1 MCQLIGVDGF
11 NCKGSMFTVSVFEDL
26 VPGSMLILVSLEN
39 HRAAGLC
46 SQMNQYIFCN
56 MQIDLVVA

>member
-11 NCKGSMFTVSVFEDL
+11 NCKGSMFTVSAFDDL
-26 VPGSMLILVSLEN
+26 VPGLMLILVSLG
-39 HRAAGLC
+39 HRAAGLS